1 MADTTTRAR
10 KMPADR
16 IARARYVSLPA
27 PLDARVD
34 EAADKLH
41 VSRTLLLR
49 EAVTRG
55 LKAAIDALRREQRRA
70 ERPPERQ
77 SERAPAA
84 GDER

>member
-1 MADTTTRAR
+1 
-10 KMPADR
+10 MPADR

-27 PLDARVD
+27 PLDARVE

-77 SERAPAA
+77 SERTDAA
-84 GDER
+84 GAAP

>member
-1 MADTTTRAR
+1 MADSTHRAR

-34 EAADKLH
+34 EAATRLR

-55 LKAAIDALRREQRRA
+55 LKAAVDNLRREQRRHSGTNSGTNGDA
-70 ERPPERQ
+70 
-77 SERAPAA
+77 SGDGA
-84 GDER
+84 GK

>member
-1 MADTTTRAR
+1 
-10 KMPADR
+10 MPADR

-49 EAVTRG
+49 VAVTRG

-77 SERAPAA
+77 SERTDAA
-84 GDER
+84 GAAP

>member
-1 MADTTTRAR
+1 
-10 KMPADR
+10 MPADR

-77 SERAPAA
+77 SERTDAA
-84 GDER
+84 GAAP